1 MLVQQVRM
9 VEPLVDIEVVTDNLG
24 VAKTFNSGPT
34 PARYSVNA
42 DLYHELYELTIDKKI
57 KLLVR

>member
-1 MLVQQVRM
+1 M